1 MNTQQLEDIHIKA
14 IARKNRYRAVS
25 LVADKYHDIMVRH
38 AMTIVREPQEAR
50 DICQEVFIKA
60 MREKRFF
67 EKDFNMK
74 AWLHRVT
81 RNLCFNR
88 VRDTGRRRRL
98 LERHPP
104 RNIQSPEQFQSV
116 ATNQTKQEIL
126 EAIEQLSENHQQI
139 LLLRYFQDL
148 SYNEMAQ
155 VLQIKLGTVMS
166 RLSRAR
172 NQLGV
177 ILKTNEAFAF

>member
-1 MNTQQLEDIHIKA
+1 MNTQPFDDIQIKKIATRDRRRALA
-14 IARKNRYRAVS
+14 I
-25 LVADKYHDIMVRH
+25 VADNYHSIMVRH
-38 AMTIVREPQEAR
+38 ALAIVREPQEAR
-50 DICQEVFIKA
+50 DICQEVFMKA

-67 EKDFNMK
+67 ESDFNMK

-104 RNIQSPEQFQSV
+104 RNIQSPQQFQTL
-116 ATNQTKQEIL
+116 ATHQAKQEIL
-126 EAIEQLSENHQQI
+126 EAIEKLSKNHQQI
-139 LLLRYFQDL
+139 LILRYFQDL

-172 NQLGV
+172 SQLGV
-177 ILKTNEAFAF
+177 ILKSNEALAC